1 MTIFNSYV
9 CLPSNEMELFW
20 RRCGGQSVW
29 TALLLSQCVDAP
41 FPAACWLLPDA
52 NRLQPSF
59 LVFGVVAK
67 ADCFVPWHTM
77 QLRCTCTVKTC
88 NSASGRLGR
97 YLFSSIL
104 LGLALVLQW
113 SYLGNSCDDLLE
125 IHPEMAFWRK
135 LGGYI
140 YMYTY
145 CWSHP
150 HRTIGINDWFW

>member
-20 RRCGGQSVW
+20 RRCGGRSVW

-67 ADCFVPWHTM
+67 ADCFVPWHAM
-77 QLRCTCTVKTC
+77 QLRCIMCCGYLGKPWWSAWSFFHLMCSYAAIVC
-88 NSASGRLGR
+88 VSSASHNGT
-97 YLFSSIL
+97 
-104 LGLALVLQW
+104 
-113 SYLGNSCDDLLE
+113 CDKPNKPSPTS
-125 IHPEMAFWRK
+125 PEMVGSKRC
-135 LGGYI
+135 LHNI
-140 YMYTY
+140 YFLL
-145 CWSHP
+145 P
-150 HRTIGINDWFW
+150 KDIRNR